1 MVLQLNAT
9 VACAQ
14 PSVDQPQPSKLTAET
29 SETQTEPVIP
39 KEKPKSKR
47 PPQEKL
53 PIKPDSETAGG
64 TQENNV
70 DEAAP
75 DSTPVSPKAESP
87 NADKVSEQSPPD
99 LTTETIEKDG
109 NDDAQ
114 FVLEAR
120 VAKLEQLLHDQADKE
135 EETAAPKSIGI
146 TIAAGI
152 MMVTAIIV
160 FFWFRPDKKLRS
172 EWSSLLASI
181 RAEEA
186 ANKDALSDPALFSLI
201 GSVGTSLFTLV
212 TLSWLFLGALPIVVA
227 LFDTTASGTFGD
239 TFGFINSWFSGLA
252 LGGVVIAI
260 LMQTMELRYQRKELR
275 ETKEQLRKS
284 AEAADSS
291 QEQLTKQT
299 YLSFLATYLGAL
311 EAVAKSSPDAEGSP
325 GRVRDAAN
333 VSRKL
338 NTLLFR
344 LERDSLGIGLV
355 AEAEQD
361 EVVAQRLNWNAR
373 FRELQ
378 ESLSQHWATKRKNNG
393 GAVGQAQE
401 LLKVANQQLIKLRQ
415 EADGVR
421 DEKLLTSMDDVRR
434 RLQELIGFRFK
445 EDNMIVH
452 TGGRP
457 VSRRDAEYTQ
467 FWTKGAEVIDRFRAI
482 VEAVQTG
489 AYNEASP

>member
-1 MVLQLNAT
+1 
-9 VACAQ
+9 
-14 PSVDQPQPSKLTAET
+14 LTAET
-29 SETQTEPVIP
+29 SDTQTEPVTP
-39 KEKPKSKR
+39 KERAKEAPEEKPKSKR
-47 PPQEKL
+47 PPQEEL
-53 PIKPDSETAGG
+53 PIKPDLDTAGGRQENGG
-64 TQENNV
+64 TQETNA

-75 DSTPVSPKAESP
+75 VSTSDSPKGESP
-87 NADKVSEQSPPD
+87 NAAKVSEQSPPD
-99 LTTETIEKDG
+99 LTIETIGKDG

-120 VAKLEQLLHDQADKE
+120 VAKLEQLLQDQADKE

-152 MMVTAIIV
+152 MMVAAIIV
-160 FFWFRPDKKLRS
+160 FFWLRPDKKLRS
-172 EWSSLLASI
+172 EWSSLLESI
-181 RAEEA
+181 RAEED

-201 GSVGTSLFTLV
+201 GSVGTALFTLV

-361 EVVAQRLNWNAR
+361 EVVAQRLNWNTR

-401 LLKVANQQLIKLRQ
+401 LLKVANQQLLDLRQ

-421 DEKLLTSMDDVRR
+421 VEKLLTSMDDVRR

-445 EDNMIVH
+445 ENNTIVH

-457 VSRRDAEYTQ
+457 VSRRDAEYTE
-467 FWTKGAEVIDRFRAI
+467 FWTKGGEVIERFRAI

-489 AYNEASP
+489 AYNESSP